1 MNRAEYCRQLGD
13 SLLRQAAIGKRI
25 ADTIIATGKCPE
37 SVFDEFEAEMRRY
50 NALRVS
56 WELQRIAGRVPA

>member
-1 MNRAEYCRQLGD
+1 MTRVEYCRQLGD

-25 ADTIIATGKCPE
+25 ADTIIATGKCHE

-56 WELQRIAGRVPA
+56 RELDRIAGRVQA